1 MKNLFFIMLVA
12 IPSMAMAAPP
22 QDLDEITKAIGK
34 GDVST
39 LSKYLATSVEIAIL
53 DEEDIYDKSEAV
65 EVLKSFFEN
74 YKPSS
79 YSQVHKGTSKG
90 QDSKYLIGNYQ
101 SGGESYRVYLYLSAS
116 DGNYRIQELR
126 FDKE

>member
-1 MKNLFFIMLVA
+1 MKNLFFIFCLTMPFLTL
-12 IPSMAMAAPP
+12 AAPP

-34 GDVST
+34 GDIAT
-39 LSKYLATSVEIAIL
+39 LSKFLDESVEIAIL
-53 DEEDIYDKSEAV
+53 EEEDIYDKSEAV
-65 EVLKSFFEN
+65 NVLTNFFAQ

-90 QDSKYLIGNYQ
+90 KDSKYLIGNYL
-101 SGGESYRVYLYLSAS
+101 SGGKSYRVYLYLSVS
-116 DGNYRIQELR
+116 EGNYRIQELR